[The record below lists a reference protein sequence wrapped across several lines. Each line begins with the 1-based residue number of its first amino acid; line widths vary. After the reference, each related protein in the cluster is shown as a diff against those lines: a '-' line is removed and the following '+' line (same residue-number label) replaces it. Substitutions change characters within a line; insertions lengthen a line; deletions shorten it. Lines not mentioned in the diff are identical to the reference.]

1 MNPACCGDRYNRIKG
16 LDFGPFGDDFKQ
28 AGFFY
33 QIDFIEGQALWD
45 DPDRLVIPA
54 RTVDEPRFMIIGYLA
69 GAVWSGVFTIRD
81 ENIRII
87 SVRRSRKEEIAL
99 YESERI

>member
-1 MNPACCGDRYNRIKG
+1 MTFEFNRRKSISNKSKHG
-16 LDFGPFGDDFKQ
+16 L
-28 AGFFY
+28 
-33 QIDFIEGQALWD
+33 DFIEGKALWD

-54 RTVDEPRFMIIGYLA
+54 KTVDEPRFMIIGHLA
-69 GAVWSGVFTIRD
+69 GAVWSGIFTIRD

-87 SVRRSRKEEIAL
+87 SIRRSRKEEIDL